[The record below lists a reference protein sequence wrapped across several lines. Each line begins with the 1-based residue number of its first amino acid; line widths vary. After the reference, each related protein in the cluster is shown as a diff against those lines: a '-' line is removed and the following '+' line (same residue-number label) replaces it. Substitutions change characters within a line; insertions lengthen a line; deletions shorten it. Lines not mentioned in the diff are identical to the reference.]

1 MAERYSKRNGVAPV
15 CRAGSV
21 APRRGVLCWPVLEK
35 GLDRTSGAEAAAR
48 AAAVSLADVELQA
61 AELDTARAAAIYA
74 EHGCLVVRGLM
85 RAYAAAIGGD
95 VVRTMEQAIR
105 LYEAGRYTESAVGL
119 STPDGTLLIPAPE
132 GFARAWQ
139 VMVTSCKYTTSSAFL
154 RSAFDPALLAA
165 VQAIL
170 GGEVE
175 LFGEGQTLCK
185 EPAGGHPK
193 LLHQD
198 ASYFEHKYEGPV
210 GVLCYT
216 IPTTVERGA
225 LHVVPGSHRL
235 DILEHVDTESHLG
248 LDPAQWTFDRALPI
262 EGEAGDAIFFHV
274 KTIHGSPPNYSA
286 VPRPVFIHRYRRA
299 DDYVVIGAS
308 TVADRTARAAE
319 VAEARKDNQLGLMV
333 AGFRSY
339 AGDRAAH
346 S

>member
-1 MAERYSKRNGVAPV
+1 MS
-15 CRAGSV
+15 
-21 APRRGVLCWPVLEK
+21 
-35 GLDRTSGAEAAAR
+35 AR
-48 AAAVSLADVELQA
+48 SATVPLADLELQA
-61 AELDTARAAAIYA
+61 ADLDAARAAAIYA

-85 RAYAAAIGGD
+85 REYAAAIGND
-95 VVRTMEQAIR
+95 VVRTMEQAI
-105 LYEAGRYTESAVGL
+105 LLHEAGRYTESAVGRN
-119 STPDGTLLIPAPE
+119 TPDGTLLIPAPE

-139 VMVTSCKYTTSSAFL
+139 VMVTSCKYTTSSTFL
-154 RSAFDPALLAA
+154 RSAFDPGLLAV
-165 VQAIL
+165 VQEIL

-235 DILEHVDTESHLG
+235 ELLEHVDTESHLG
-248 LDPAQWTFDRALPI
+248 LDPAHWTFDRALPV
-262 EGEAGDAIFFHV
+262 EGDAGDAIFFHV
-274 KTIHGSPPNYSA
+274 KMIHGSPPNRST

-308 TVADRTARAAE
+308 TVADRKARAAE
-319 VAEARKDNQLGLMV
+319 VAAARKDNQLGLMV

-339 AGDRAAH
+339 TPDRKPARL